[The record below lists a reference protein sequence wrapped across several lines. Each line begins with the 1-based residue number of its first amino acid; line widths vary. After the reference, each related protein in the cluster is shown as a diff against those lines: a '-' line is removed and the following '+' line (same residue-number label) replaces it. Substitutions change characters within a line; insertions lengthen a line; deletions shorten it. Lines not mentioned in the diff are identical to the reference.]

1 MSALDLEFLGTGTS
15 GGVPL
20 IGCSCPVCTS
30 EDARNQRLRSSVL
43 VRSAQTSVVIDCG
56 PDFRQQMLRAG
67 QATLDAIV
75 LTHEHMDHV
84 AGLDE
89 VRPLNYQQG
98 GDMPIYCTERVER
111 RLRQQFAYAFA
122 EDKYP
127 GAPSLVLNRVEVGQD
142 FQVGDQRWTPI
153 LGQHG
158 TWPVMG
164 YRIGAMVYLTDV
176 SAMKLEEMQKIK
188 GAEILIVNALR
199 HSKHVS
205 HFSLD
210 EAIAFAQACEVP
222 QVYFTHMSHQLGLH
236 DEVAQTLPPGMRL
249 GYDGLVLR
257 VP

>member
-1 MSALDLEFLGTGTS
+1 MSALELEFLGSGTS

-20 IGCSCPVCTS
+20 IGCTCSVCQS
-30 EDARNQRLRSSVL
+30 EDSKNLRLRSSVVL
-43 VRSAQTSVVIDCG
+43 RSKDISVVIDCG
-56 PDFRQQMLRAG
+56 PDFRQQMLRV
-67 QATLDAIV
+67 QQRSLDAIV

-89 VRPLNYQQG
+89 VRHLNYQQG
-98 GDMPIYCTERVER
+98 RDMPIYCTERVEK

-127 GAPSLVLNRVEVGQD
+127 GAPSLVIHSVEAGVP
-142 FQVGDQRWTPI
+142 FQIGDQSWTPI

-164 YRIGAMVYLTDV
+164 YRVGAIVYLTDV
-176 SAMKLEEMQKIK
+176 SAMVAEEMEKIK
-188 GAEILIVNALR
+188 GAKILIVNALR
-199 HSKHVS
+199 HTKHVS
-205 HFSLD
+205 HFSLE

-222 QVYFTHMSHQLGLH
+222 EVYFTHISHQMGLH
-236 DEVAQTLPPGMRL
+236 EEVEASLPPGMRL
-249 GYDGLVLR
+249 AHDGLVLR

>member
-1 MSALDLEFLGTGTS
+1 MSAVELEFLGTGTS

-20 IGCSCPVCTS
+20 IGCDCAVCTS
-30 EDARNQRLRSSVL
+30 SDTRNHRLRSSVL
-43 VRSAQTSVVIDCG
+43 LRSAQTTVVIDCG
-56 PDFRQQMLRAG
+56 PDFRQQMLRAS
-67 QATLDAIV
+67 QSTLNAIV

-98 GDMPIYCTERVER
+98 GDMSIYCTERVEN

-142 FQVGDQRWTPI
+142 FQVGDQHWTPI

-164 YRIGAMVYLTDV
+164 YRIGAIVYLTDV
-176 SAMKLEEMQKIK
+176 SAMKGEEMDKIK
-188 GAEILIVNALR
+188 GAEILVVNALR
-199 HSKHVS
+199 IKKHVS
-205 HFSLD
+205 HFNLD
-210 EAIAFAQACEVP
+210 EAIAFAQACRVP
-222 QVYFTHMSHQLGLH
+222 EVYFTHISHQLGLH
-236 DEVAQTLPPGMRL
+236 SDIQCTLPAGMQL
-249 GYDGLVLR
+249 AHDGLR
-257 VP
+257 IKIH

>member
-1 MSALDLEFLGTGTS
+1 MSALELEFLGTGTS

-20 IGCSCPVCTS
+20 IGCSCEVCRS
-30 EDARNQRLRSSVL
+30 EDAQNHRLRSSVIL
-43 VRSAQTSVVIDCG
+43 RSDEKSVVIDCG
-56 PDFRQQMLRAG
+56 PDFRQQMLRAK
-67 QATLDAIV
+67 QTSLDAIV

-98 GDMPIYCTERVER
+98 GDMPIFCTERVEK

-127 GAPSLVLNRVEVGQD
+127 GAPSLVIHPVEVGMN
-142 FQVGDQRWTPI
+142 FQLGDQRWTPI

-164 YRIGAMVYLTDV
+164 YRIGDIVYLTDV
-176 SAMKLEEMQKIK
+176 SAMIPEEMEKIM
-188 GAEILIVNALR
+188 GARILVVNALR
-199 HSKHVS
+199 HTKHVS
-205 HFSLD
+205 HFSLE
-210 EAIAFAQACEVP
+210 EAIAFAQACAVP
-222 QVYFTHMSHQLGLH
+222 QVYFTHISHQLGLH
-236 DEVAQTLPPGMRL
+236 QDVEESLPTGMKL
-249 GYDGLVLR
+249 AYDGLVLR

>member
-1 MSALDLEFLGTGTS
+1 MSALELEFLGTGTS

-20 IGCSCPVCTS
+20 IGCTCPVCTS

-43 VRSAQTSVVIDCG
+43 VHSAQTSVVIDCG

-67 QATLDAIV
+67 QSRLDAIV

-98 GDMPIYCTERVER
+98 GDMPIFCTERVEG

-142 FQVGDQRWTPI
+142 FQIGDQHWTPI

-164 YRIGAMVYLTDV
+164 YRIGGVVYLTDV
-176 SAMKLEEMQKIK
+176 SAMKTEEMEKIN
-188 GAEILIVNALR
+188 GADILVVNALR
-199 HSKHVS
+199 HTKHVS
-205 HFSLD
+205 HFSLE
-210 EAIAFAQACEVP
+210 EAIAFAQDCAVP
-222 QVYFTHMSHQLGLH
+222 TVYFTHVSHQLGLH
-236 DEVAQTLPPGMRL
+236 EEVEATLPTGMHVA
-249 GYDGLVLR
+249 YDGLVLR